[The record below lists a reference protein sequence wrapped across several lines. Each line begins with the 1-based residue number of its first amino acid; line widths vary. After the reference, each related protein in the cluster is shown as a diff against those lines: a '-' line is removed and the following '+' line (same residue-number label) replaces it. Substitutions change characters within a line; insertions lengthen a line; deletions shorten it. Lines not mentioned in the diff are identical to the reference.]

1 MYSEFQETSKGY
13 PQQLFSSSVVVQE
26 KCCSVHSHT
35 FMVTFQQEL
44 LFFNFS
50 GMLGVVYLF
59 VAQSR
64 SCTCVV
70 FRSMK
75 GPEGGN
81 LFMTCVSDLALESRE
96 FDLLLGVLEPNGLRL
111 PGLID
116 TFQGVQVGHNS
127 ERDLLNLCS
136 FSHNLQ
142 VDIEKFIRSCRDS
155 VDL

>member
-1 MYSEFQETSKGY
+1 
-13 PQQLFSSSVVVQE
+13 
-26 KCCSVHSHT
+26 
-35 FMVTFQQEL
+35 
-44 LFFNFS
+44 
-50 GMLGVVYLF
+50 
-59 VAQSR
+59 
-64 SCTCVV
+64 
-70 FRSMK
+70 MK

-136 FSHNLQ
+136 FSYNLQ
-142 VDIEKFIRSCRDS
+142 VGIEKFVQSCRDNF
-155 VDL
+155 DL